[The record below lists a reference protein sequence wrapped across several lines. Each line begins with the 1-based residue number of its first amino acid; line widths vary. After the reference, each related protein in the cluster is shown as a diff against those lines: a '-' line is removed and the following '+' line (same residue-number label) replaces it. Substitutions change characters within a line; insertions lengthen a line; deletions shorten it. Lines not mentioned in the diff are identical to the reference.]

1 MPAYLMRKGKSI
13 MDAENIKSTV
23 LKTGL
28 KIKEFLTGRFLK
40 FLKIIKGL
48 KICPKKAKSST

>member
-40 FLKIIKGL
+40 FLKNYKRFKDL
-48 KICPKKAKSST
+48 PKKAKSST

>member
-1 MPAYLMRKGKSI
+1 